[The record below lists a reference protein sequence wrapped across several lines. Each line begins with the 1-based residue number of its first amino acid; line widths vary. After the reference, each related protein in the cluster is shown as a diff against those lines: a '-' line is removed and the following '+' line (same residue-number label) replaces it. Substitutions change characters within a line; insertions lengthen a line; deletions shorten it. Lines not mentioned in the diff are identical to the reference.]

1 MILIHTGCFCNGTT
15 ILLEDE
21 SEKCVAPGDCPVKEE
36 EECPEG
42 MVYQE
47 CGTACPTT
55 CDNKYIDA
63 LVPCTLQCVQG
74 KHLTVSELA
83 TLIKLHTQDVSV
95 KKAQSC
101 WRQEEK
107 CV

>member
-1 MILIHTGCFCNGTT
+1 
-15 ILLEDE
+15 
-21 SEKCVAPGDCPVKEE
+21 
-36 EECPEG
+36 

-55 CDNKYIDA
+55 CDNKDDA

-74 KHLTVSELA
+74 KHLTESVYELA
-83 TLIKLHTQDVSV
+83 TLIKLLTQDVSV

-101 WRQEEK
+101 WKKKVK